1 MCRSSAVQ
9 GCRVLFGSPR
19 PGLPL
24 SSGQVRPGWSR
35 APRARL
41 RQWVSGLV
49 SSYVS
54 LPVLSGVLMRPTRAG
69 VLEGDVEGKPGLA
82 ELLPGRLVV
91 GNRLHGIP
99 FEPRQVLREGAV
111 RPLPGSGLAVDLLVG
126 QSDERADESRPL
138 GEPFGDEPLHRRC
151 GDPGLVAPLEDLAR
165 MDLLVIDVVR
175 QQGPD

>member
-9 GCRVLFGSPR
+9 GCRGFFGTPR

-24 SSGQVRPGWSR
+24 SSGQFRPGWSR
-35 APRARL
+35 GARGRL
-41 RQWVSGLV
+41 PQWVSGLV

-99 FEPRQVLREGAV
+99 FELQHVLRDGAV
-111 RPLPGSGLAVDLLVG
+111 RPLSRSRLAVEL
-126 QSDERADESRPL
+126 
-138 GEPFGDEPLHRRC
+138 
-151 GDPGLVAPLEDLAR
+151 
-165 MDLLVIDVVR
+165 
-175 QQGPD
+175 